1 MKKRRLWKSTAVIVA
16 AAILIGVAN
25 ASLEPDVVYA
35 ATTTQQE
42 IDKTKDQMN
51 KLEDQLDKTQTNINS
66 LEKKTNKL
74 KKELDSLNS
83 QLMEVT
89 ENLESLEQQIG
100 QKEQEIIETQEALD
114 QAKETEEWQRESM
127 VAMVRCMYEMKQ
139 DTYLSALLAA
149 ASFSDLLNKADNIEK
164 TVSYSRQKLQEYE
177 ETRMLIEEQ
186 EARLQVE
193 REELEGL
200 YAQAE
205 EDRSKV
211 SQLISD
217 TSKIVQQNE
226 GDIEEAEKQARAYEA
241 ELKKQEEN
249 LEALKKKLA
258 EEIAL
263 SRASANAVWRDI
275 SEVVF
280 DANDRY
286 LLANLIY
293 CEAGGEPYEGQ
304 VAVGSV
310 VMNRV
315 LSPKFPNTI
324 SGVIYQKGQF
334 SPVKSGRLA
343 LALNVN
349 KATDKCYRAADEAM
363 AGVTNVGNCVFFR
376 TPIPGLTGISIGG
389 HIFY

>member
-16 AAILIGVAN
+16 AAILMGVAN
-25 ASLEPDVVYA
+25 TSLESDVVYA

-89 ENLESLEQQIG
+89 ENLESLEQQIS

-127 VAMVRCMYEMKQ
+127 VAMVRCMYEMKP
-139 DTYLSALLAA
+139 DTYLSALLEAV
-149 ASFSDLLNKADNIEK
+149 SFFDFLNKADNIEK

-249 LEALKKKLA
+249 LEALQKKLA